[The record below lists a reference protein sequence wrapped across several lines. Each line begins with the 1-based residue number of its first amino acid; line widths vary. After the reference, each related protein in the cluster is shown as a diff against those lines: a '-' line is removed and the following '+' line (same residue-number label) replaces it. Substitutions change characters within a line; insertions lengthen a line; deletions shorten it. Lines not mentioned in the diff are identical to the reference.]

1 MNIQKMMQQAQAMK
15 QKMAE
20 MQEKVLQMEIS
31 GQSGGGMVRATL
43 NGKGEIKKL
52 KIDPQIVNPAEIE
65 MLEDLVA
72 AAINDA
78 RNKVEEKVA
87 GETQRIM
94 GELGLPSGAAGNLPF

>member
-20 MQEKVLQMEIS
+20 MQEKVLVMEIP
-31 GQSGGGMVRATL
+31 GQSGGGMVQVVL
-43 NGKGEIKKL
+43 SGKGEVKKL

-65 MLEDLVA
+65 MLEDLVTA
-72 AAINDA
+72 AVNDA

-87 GETQRIM
+87 AETQRIM
-94 GELGLPSGAAGNLPF
+94 SELGLPAGAAGGLPL